1 MKGNVISKVE
11 LSSPDKRKARPI
23 LVRVS
28 KVSSANERTMSSL
41 PKLSKPS
48 SAHTAS
54 IALQN
59 KVTKQA
65 SKLIKVNLKLPT
77 TL

>member
-1 MKGNVISKVE
+1 MKGSVISKVE
-11 LSSPDKRKARPI
+11 LSSPDKRKAGPI
-23 LVRVS
+23 LVLVS
-28 KVSSANERTMSSL
+28 KVSSANEQIMSSL
-41 PKLSKPS
+41 PKLSKLIS
-48 SAHTAS
+48 THRAS

-59 KVTKQA
+59 KATKQA